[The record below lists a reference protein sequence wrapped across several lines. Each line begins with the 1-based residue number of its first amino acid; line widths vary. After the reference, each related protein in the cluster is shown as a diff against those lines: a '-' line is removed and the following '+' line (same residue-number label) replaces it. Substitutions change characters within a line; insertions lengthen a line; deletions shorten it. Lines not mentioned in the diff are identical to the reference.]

1 MSPVA
6 IYLNTTGEN
15 SNFHTIILKNK
26 FVNRTYIMA
35 LGYAGGKVYEEF
47 FGQFITNDEGVDIGK
62 VSNSIGPTNW
72 ENSVKI
78 SFEETSEGVC
88 QIDELSEE
96 LTGIDQK
103 ISDKMFSKLEE
114 FILYGPEAEKI
125 QSDFPVLKEDS
136 LSNLSSEIDGIFT
149 DEEWD
154 EDYMYITQESF
165 WPLSLRFND

>member
-1 MSPVA
+1 
-6 IYLNTTGEN
+6 
-15 SNFHTIILKNK
+15 
-26 FVNRTYIMA
+26 
-35 LGYAGGKVYEEF
+35 
-47 FGQFITNDEGVDIGK
+47 
-62 VSNSIGPTNW
+62 
-72 ENSVKI
+72 
-78 SFEETSEGVC
+78 
-88 QIDELSEE
+88 
-96 LTGIDQK
+96 
-103 ISDKMFSKLEE
+103 MFSKLEE